1 MQNKK
6 NAFIGVIVGCSAV
19 AAVFLMMNGCSR
31 VEPNYEG
38 VLMENYGRNGK
49 ADFSTVSGRQWTF
62 FPGVELYQVPMFE
75 TSGDPQAVQVSAKD
89 AGVFT
94 VDPSYQYQPIRGK
107 GVDIVFNYK
116 HLGINQPE
124 VMMDNVENSI
134 LNKLVTNAYR
144 EEARNYTTD
153 SLMNNLNTFER
164 QVETRLKKDFENKL
178 TTYQEEL
185 NNAKEEVVKPF
196 QQAQILKEKKE
207 RLSELNRILNSD
219 LQTKKEENLDE
230 SKEVLKSTK
239 TYNCLTGEPI
249 NIENHS
255 SGENRWIGKKDVE
268 RFEIQKKSN
277 VKEEIGKVAVI
288 MTEKEMNDYKK
299 SRGVETEEITS
310 PSNEKKLYI
319 IPVPYYN
326 ISDLKITKEIEQ
338 KFVPMKEKEQKVE
351 KNIDKGIER

>member
-6 NAFIGVIVGCSAV
+6 NAFIGIIVGCSAV

-49 ADFSTVSGRQWTF
+49 EDFSTVSGRQWTF

-94 VDPSYQYQPIRGK
+94 VDPSYQYQPIRGR

-153 SLMNNLNTFER
+153 SLMNNLNSFEK
-164 QVETRLKKDFENKL
+164 QVEVRLKKDFENKFF
-178 TTYQEEL
+178 QL
-185 NNAKEEVVKPF
+185 NNLTSGLKPPASMAKAIELRNNAI
-196 QQAQILKEKKE
+196 QQAEQVKNELQVSKMNLEKAKIDAEANRVRAQGLDNKILQEKWIEAIRNTNNKVIITDGKTPV
-207 RLSELNRILNSD
+207 IL
-219 LQTKKEENLDE
+219 Q
-230 SKEVLKSTK
+230 
-239 TYNCLTGEPI
+239 
-249 NIENHS
+249 
-255 SGENRWIGKKDVE
+255 
-268 RFEIQKKSN
+268 
-277 VKEEIGKVAVI
+277 
-288 MTEKEMNDYKK
+288 
-299 SRGVETEEITS
+299 
-310 PSNEKKLYI
+310 
-319 IPVPYYN
+319 
-326 ISDLKITKEIEQ
+326 
-338 KFVPMKEKEQKVE
+338 
-351 KNIDKGIER
+351 

>member
-1 MQNKK
+1 MLNKK
-6 NAFIGVIVGCSAV
+6 NTLISVITGCSVV

-94 VDPSYQYQPIRGK
+94 VDPSYQYQPIRGR

-144 EEARNYTTD
+144 EFFQ
-153 SLMNNLNTFER
+153 LNNLTSG
-164 QVETRLKKDFENKL
+164 LKPPASMAKAI
-178 TTYQEEL
+178 EL
-185 NNAKEEVVKPF
+185 RNNAI
-196 QQAQILKEKKE
+196 QQAEQVKNELQVSKMNLEKAKIDAEANRVRAQGLDNKILQEKWIEAIRNTNNKVIITDGKTPV
-207 RLSELNRILNSD
+207 IL
-219 LQTKKEENLDE
+219 Q
-230 SKEVLKSTK
+230 
-239 TYNCLTGEPI
+239 
-249 NIENHS
+249 
-255 SGENRWIGKKDVE
+255 
-268 RFEIQKKSN
+268 
-277 VKEEIGKVAVI
+277 
-288 MTEKEMNDYKK
+288 
-299 SRGVETEEITS
+299 
-310 PSNEKKLYI
+310 
-319 IPVPYYN
+319 
-326 ISDLKITKEIEQ
+326 
-338 KFVPMKEKEQKVE
+338 
-351 KNIDKGIER
+351 